1 MEAFEHI
8 VKLALEQDGYLV
20 TSNVKFPV
28 QRRTRKADRKEKQTH
43 GYEVD
48 LVAAKHKS
56 LLLAS
61 CKSFLGSRGVSRQGF
76 KGIADKTKRAT
87 YSLYKIFND
96 ARLRTAIMKIAK
108 QRYGYP
114 FRQMQLTL
122 YAGRFKNGDEE
133 LVRRHLSTISA
144 GKGPVKAIGLTE
156 ILPKILHVA
165 DSKTY
170 QNDPVVMT
178 IKCLKEMGLLKLD
191 TKAKHSRRAPVHSRD
206 R

>member
-28 QRRTRKADRKEKQTH
+28 RRRTRKAGKKEKQTH

-48 LVAAKHKS
+48 LVAAKHRS
-56 LLLAS
+56 LLLVS

-76 KGIADKTKRAT
+76 KGIADKTKKPT
-87 YSLYKIFND
+87 YGLHKYFND
-96 ARLRTAIMKIAK
+96 ARLRTTIMKIAK

-114 FRQMQLTL
+114 IRHMQFAL
-122 YAGRFKNGDEE
+122 YAGRFKTGDEQI
-133 LVRRHLSTISA
+133 VRDHLSRISA
-144 GKGPVKAIGLTE
+144 GAGPVKAFSLTDV
-156 ILPKILHVA
+156 LPKILELA
-165 DSKTY
+165 DSKSY

-178 IKCLKEMGLLKLD
+178 VKCLREMELLRLD
-191 TKAKHSRRAPVHSRD
+191 TKAKHSRRTSIR
-206 R
+206 